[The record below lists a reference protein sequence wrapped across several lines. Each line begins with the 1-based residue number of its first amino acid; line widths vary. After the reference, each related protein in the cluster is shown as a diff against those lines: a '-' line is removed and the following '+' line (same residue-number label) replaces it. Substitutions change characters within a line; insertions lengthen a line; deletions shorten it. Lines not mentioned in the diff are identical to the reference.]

1 MGKNRKAK
9 RKIKYQLLIMKSCFA
24 GPEQEWCHTKVLLHI
39 YRKELDHIHS
49 FTIYLMQLC

>member
-1 MGKNRKAK
+1 MGGKRKANRKIAG
-9 RKIKYQLLIMKSCFA
+9 ILIRKSCFA
-24 GPEQEWCHTKVLLHI
+24 GPEPEWCHTKVLLHI

>member
-1 MGKNRKAK
+1 MGCGKESEQKNCWNINYR
-9 RKIKYQLLIMKSCFA
+9 KSCFA
-24 GPEQEWCHTKVLLHI
+24 GPEPEWCHIKVLLHI